1 MGAKMTLKQQLNNST
16 TYEDFIEEKTINKK
30 KFWNTHEKKMY
41 VPALKYSFKKLKEL
55 VNDGA
60 DVDEIMERYM

>member
-1 MGAKMTLKQQLNNST
+1 MAISTLKQQLNNST

-30 KFWNTHEKKMY
+30 KFWNHSSKKMY

-55 VNDGA
+55 VDDGA
-60 DVDEIMERYM
+60 DVDEIMERYV